1 MIKNLSLSMDE
12 VTNWFSQYQLDSI
25 ELIVNGVIEA
35 DSMLKLIVSAKE
47 ERGLKVTLNPNLLDD
62 KSLH

>member
-1 MIKNLSLSMDE
+1 MDE